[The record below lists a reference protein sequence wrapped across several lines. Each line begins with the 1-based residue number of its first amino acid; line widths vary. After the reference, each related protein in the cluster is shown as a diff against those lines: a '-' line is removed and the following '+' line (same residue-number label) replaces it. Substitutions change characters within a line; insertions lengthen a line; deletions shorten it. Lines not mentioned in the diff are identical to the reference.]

1 MGGGDEESSER
12 PVHGM
17 HQNADCMGQCQVAM
31 VPVEWLLHVRC

>member
-17 HQNADCMGQCQVAM
+17 YLNVDCMGQCQVTM
-31 VPVEWLLHVRC
+31 VPVEWLLHVRY